1 MRSSTIVC
9 WGFMCHTASPFGLIP
24 KIRSTAP
31 VATRAVSNSRNALE
45 ALTVPVLKERL
56 RASKLPV
63 SGRKAV
69 LIDRLIC
76 ATASEENSNEG
87 LSAAIK
93 DTDGD
98 DKVRSA
104 LALPSTPSA
113 KLLPNPRTSIPRDPT
128 TRRLALA
135 GGESSML
142 RAISWNVNGL
152 RALLRR
158 PEQLVELLTQE
169 RPHVLFF
176 QETKLQELHVTEV
189 QESLRQL
196 LEPLGFDYETHFTSS
211 TAKKGYSGVCL
222 LIDRLRCPAGYKVT
236 FGFGAKTMAMEQEVD
251 SSNAAEVAL
260 SEGRVLTVAW
270 DGLALVGAY
279 VPNSGEGLKRL
290 AFRCNEWDP
299 ALAAHLNGAGSAV
312 VACGDFNVA
321 VHDQD
326 FYNPTEKR

>member
-1 MRSSTIVC
+1 
-9 WGFMCHTASPFGLIP
+9 MCHTASAYGLIP
-24 KIRSTAP
+24 KIRASGSI
-31 VATRAVSNSRNALE
+31 VTRAASNSRASLE
-45 ALTVPVLKERL
+45 ALTVPMLKERL

-63 SGRKAV
+63 SGTKAK
-69 LIDRLIC
+69 LIDRLVS
-76 ATASEENSNEG
+76 ATTNEDSSNAG
-87 LSAAIK
+87 LNATSLAA
-93 DTDGD
+93 DGID
-98 DKVRSA
+98 RA
-104 LALPSTPSA
+104 LVVQSPPSA
-113 KLLPNPRTSIPRDPT
+113 KLLMNKRTTIPRDATP
-128 TRRLALA
+128 RRLVQP
-135 GGESSML
+135 GSESYML

-158 PEQLVELLTQE
+158 PEQMVELLTQE

-176 QETKLQELHVTEV
+176 QETKLQESHVTEV
-189 QESLRQL
+189 QENLRQL

-222 LIDRLRCPAGYKVT
+222 LIDRLRCPAGYKIT
-236 FGFGAKTMAMEQEVD
+236 FGFDAKTIVAKEQVD
-251 SSNAAEVAL
+251 SNDAAEVAL
-260 SEGRVLTVAW
+260 NEGRVLTVAW

-290 AFRCNEWDP
+290 AFRCDEWDP
-299 ALAAHLNGAGSAV
+299 ALAAHLNGVGSAV

>member
-1 MRSSTIVC
+1 MSAFR
-9 WGFMCHTASPFGLIP
+9 LIP
-24 KIRSTAP
+24 KIRASGSI
-31 VATRAVSNSRNALE
+31 VSRAVSISRASLE

-63 SGRKAV
+63 SGTKAI
-69 LIDRLIC
+69 LIDRLVS
-76 ATASEENSNEG
+76 ATTNKEFSNEG
-87 LSAAIK
+87 LNATSKAFDGI
-93 DTDGD
+93 DT
-98 DKVRSA
+98 A
-104 LALPSTPSA
+104 LVVQSPLSA
-113 KLLPNPRTSIPRDPT
+113 KLLTNKRTTIPRDAT
-128 TRRLALA
+128 TRRLVQP
-135 GGESSML
+135 GSETSML

-158 PEQLVELLTQE
+158 PEQLVELLMQE

-176 QETKLQELHVTEV
+176 QETKLQEAHVTEV
-189 QESLRQL
+189 QENLRQL

-236 FGFGAKTMAMEQEVD
+236 FGFDAKTIVAKEQVD
-251 SSNAAEVAL
+251 SNDAADVAL
-260 SEGRVLTVAW
+260 NEGRVLTVAW

-290 AFRCNEWDP
+290 AFRCDEWDP

-321 VHDQD
+321 VHDED